1 METILNK
8 DQRHILEIIY
18 KVYNRTSTGCKSI
31 GIVANKRDLDF
42 LIEKDLIFHTANG
55 YFPSTKG
62 QELINFN

>member
-1 METILNK
+1 MKTILSENQK
-8 DQRHILEIIY
+8 QILSIIY

-31 GIVANKRDLDF
+31 GIVANKRDIDF
-42 LIEKDLIFHTANG
+42 LLEEGLIFHTANG